1 MSPLRIPRLATSPR
15 LPHPSRITRTMPNT
29 TNGSVV
35 PLRRPGPA
43 ANTAA
48 PSLATS
54 LVSRLLNSL
63 RLAGKPE
70 HQRRVRESRR
80 VLRKIRSFTGDGSAG
95 RVFAYLRTI
104 DPFVFEEV
112 VLSALED
119 AGAIVFRNR
128 RYTGDGGIDGRC
140 WLPWAGWRTIA
151 IQAKRYD
158 GAVTPSD
165 VAAFVELIRQDGHAG
180 GYFVHCGRSGP
191 MTYEALRGQP
201 VQLLSGTR
209 MLNLL
214 LRAYL

>member
-1 MSPLRIPRLATSPR
+1 MSPLRIPRLAQTTPR
-15 LPHPSRITRTMPNT
+15 LPDTSPIPITMPNLKA
-29 TNGSVV
+29 SAA
-35 PLRRPGPA
+35 PLRRPTTA
-43 ANTAA
+43 SAA
-48 PSLATS
+48 PAFVTSLA
-54 LVSRLLNSL
+54 SRLINSC

-80 VLRKIRSFTGDGSAG
+80 VLRKIRSFTGEGSAG

-119 AGAIVFRNR
+119 AGGVVLRNR
-128 RYTGDGGIDGRC
+128 RYTGDGGLDGRC
-140 WLPWAGWRTIA
+140 WFPWAGWRTIA

-158 GAVTPSD
+158 AAVTPSD
-165 VAAFVELIRQDGHAG
+165 VAAFAGLVRQDGHAG

-191 MTYEALRGQP
+191 LTYEALRGQP

-209 MLNLL
+209 MLSLL